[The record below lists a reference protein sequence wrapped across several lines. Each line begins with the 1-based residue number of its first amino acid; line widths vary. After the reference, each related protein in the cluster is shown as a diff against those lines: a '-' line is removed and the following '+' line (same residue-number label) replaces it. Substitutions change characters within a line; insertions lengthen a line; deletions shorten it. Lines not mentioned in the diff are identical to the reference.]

1 MIRQLDVPIYEAN
14 VLFLLETT
22 GEEWAIFCDNEINKG
37 KLTDDEIKY
46 FFNEIATDNYGGT
59 TSSLDGGGYVVLIKQ
74 AHNPFCFTHELY
86 HCVDKILKER
96 GVEHSDNDE
105 AYAYMVGWINEQ
117 YHKILKEFDEENENK
132 GTNGSSKD
140 S

>member
-46 FFNEIATDNYGGT
+46 FFNEIATDDYAGT

-74 AHNPFCFTHELY
+74 AHKPFCFTHELY

-132 GTNGSSKD
+132 RDK
-140 S
+140 